1 MAEDTRGKI
10 LKSAVQLFSKNNYHV
25 VSMSEIAEG
34 AGISKGTL
42 YWHFDSKEDLF
53 REITIDGMNYFNEQF
68 ERIAETDQNSE
79 EKIQH
84 LIKFVLRTFVEHLN
98 MIDVFRNNIELI
110 STEFKNTI
118 EKKHERNIGVVAKI
132 IKQGIDEGLIKTENP
147 VDIST
152 MILSVLFTPQ
162 TKHLLDTDQ
171 VEKKINFIYDFIMNG
186 ISRKEK

>member
-1 MAEDTRGKI
+1 
-10 LKSAVQLFSKNNYHV
+10 
-25 VSMSEIAEG
+25 
-34 AGISKGTL
+34 
-42 YWHFDSKEDLF
+42 
-53 REITIDGMNYFNEQF
+53 MNYFNEQF

-84 LIKFVLRTFVEHLN
+84 LIKFVLITFVEHLN

>member
-1 MAEDTRGKI
+1 MAEDTRTKI
-10 LKSAVQLFSKNNYHV
+10 LESAVQLFSKSNYHA

-53 REITIDGMNYFNEQF
+53 REITIKGMNYFNNKFIE
-68 ERIAETDQNSE
+68 IAETDKKSE
-79 EKIQH
+79 QKIHH
-84 LIKFVLRTFVEHLN
+84 LIKFVLNTLVEHLN
-98 MIDVFRNNIELI
+98 MMDVFRNNIELI

-118 EKKHERNIGVVAKI
+118 KKNHERNIGVVAEI
-132 IKQGIDEGLIKTENP
+132 IQQGIDDGVIKQENP

-152 MILSVLFTPQ
+152 MLLSVLFTPQ
-162 TKHLLDTDQ
+162 TKELLDSDQ

>member
-1 MAEDTRGKI
+1 MAEDTRTKI
-10 LKSAVQLFSKNNYHV
+10 LESAIQLFSKSNYHG
-25 VSMSEIAEG
+25 VSMLEIAEG

-53 REITIDGMNYFNEQF
+53 REITINGMNYFNNQF
-68 ERIAETDQNSE
+68 KKIVQTDQNSN
-79 EKIQH
+79 EKIHH
-84 LIKFVLRTFVEHLN
+84 LIKFVLNTLVEHLN